1 MTAKTRVFFFAEI
14 WPAVCARQGWK
25 ESDRAKRHEVVA
37 TCMRCVRG
45 PQVESITDLGPDEVT
60 ALFCYCEFLATETLE
75 AAENWDECMRD
86 YHTYNR
92 ARQADWHE
100 RSMYGTR
107 KNKLDR
113 QRFGGAASAVLPP
126 AESLDPEEVRK
137 RHLTM
142 ATRHQTKMRK
152 DAKTTTAEVADREH
166 VMPDGALDI
175 PPGEDPF

>member
-1 MTAKTRVFFFAEI
+1 MTPKTRVFFFAEI
-14 WPAVCARQGWK
+14 WPAVCAKQGWSK
-25 ESDRAKRHEVVA
+25 SDNAKRHEVVA
-37 TCMRCVRG
+37 TCLRLVRAAA
-45 PQVESITDLGPDEVT
+45 VESMSDLGPDEVT
-60 ALFCYCEFLATETLE
+60 AFFCYCEFLATETLE

-86 YHTYNR
+86 YKTYNR

-100 RSMYGTR
+100 RSLYGGR

-142 ATRHQTKMRK
+142 ASRHQAKQRK
-152 DAKTTTAEVADREH
+152 DANVAKAEVADREH
-166 VMPDGALDI
+166 VMPAAALDI
-175 PPGEDPF
+175 PSGDDPF

>member
-1 MTAKTRVFFFAEI
+1 MTPKTRVFFFAEI

-60 ALFCYCEFLATETLE
+60 AFFCYCEFLATESLE
-75 AAENWDECMRD
+75 ASQRWLDCQQD
-86 YHTYNR
+86 YHAFNR

-100 RSMYGTR
+100 RSVYGSR

-113 QRFGGAASAVLPP
+113 QRFGGAASAVGEPQ
-126 AESLDPEEVRK
+126 ETFNPEAIRQ

-142 ATRHQTKMRK
+142 ASRHQAKLRK
-152 DAKTTTAEVADREH
+152 DSKTVAAEVVDIEH
-166 VMPDGALDI
+166 VMPGGALDI
-175 PPGEDPF
+175 PPGDDPF